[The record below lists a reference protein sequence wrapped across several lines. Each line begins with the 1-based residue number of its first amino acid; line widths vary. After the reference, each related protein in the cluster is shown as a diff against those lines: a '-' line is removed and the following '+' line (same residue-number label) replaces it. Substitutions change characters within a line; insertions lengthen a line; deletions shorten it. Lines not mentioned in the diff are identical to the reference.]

1 MNPKEKLPIIS
12 NNMNSFNFRPQTANP
27 TSENK
32 GPGSITSREAG
43 NEVRK
48 AIESFEL
55 ELAKENNF
63 Q

>member
-1 MNPKEKLPIIS
+1 MNPKEKLPIFS
-12 NNMNSFNFRPQTANP
+12 NNMNSINFRPQTANP
-27 TSENK
+27 TSEREE
-32 GPGSITSREAG
+32 PGSITSREAG

-55 ELAKENNF
+55 KLAEENNF